1 MIIGLNEDVVY
12 KGVPFHIQTEDRGRQ
27 KALLVSTLFYKGM
40 ILLEERT
47 DYSHLLQEP
56 DLDKKVRLLK
66 SELHE
71 RVKRNLQE
79 GLYDERIRNYFKGL
93 KKQKAATSKK
103 EEDDKYRSGLERLFE
118 EVILPSIK
126 SDLGIVLK
134 EETVKEIKNK
144 INDISTRT
152 EKDAFLSLCAIL
164 YEQVKDRCSKE
175 EFKRVAKTWLGR
187 KKDEPS
193 PLRYRDDFKN
203 MLESIVYKDLEK
215 AIGASLTRAL
225 IDKVVDEIHPM
236 FFKKPEAFD
245 IIITRILNSGIIQ
258 KKTEPSWRNSVEPL
272 WKQRYQGIV
281 LTSRQNV

>member
-47 DYSHLLQEP
+47 DYSHLLNEP
-56 DLDKKVRLLK
+56 DLEKKVRLLK
-66 SELHE
+66 NELHE

-103 EEDDKYRSGLERLFE
+103 EEDDKYRLGLERLFQQ
-118 EVILPSIK
+118 VILPSIK
-126 SDLGIVLK
+126 SDLGIGLK
-134 EETVKEIKNK
+134 EDIVQEIKNRIK
-144 INDISTRT
+144 DISAKT
-152 EKDAFLSLCAIL
+152 EKEAFLSLCAIL
-164 YEQVKDRCSKE
+164 YEQIKDRCSKE
-175 EFKRVAKTWLGR
+175 DFKRVAKTWLGR
-187 KKDEPS
+187 KKEQPS
-193 PLRYRDDFKN
+193 PSRYRDEFKD
-203 MLESIVYKDLEK
+203 MLETIVYKDLEQ

-245 IIITRILNSGIIQ
+245 IIITRILNSGIVQ
-258 KKTEPSWRNSVEPL
+258 KKTEPSWRNTIEPL
-272 WKQRYQGIV
+272 WKQRYQGFT
-281 LTSRQNV
+281 LAGKDNA